1 MICSLVCAIS
11 RGSST
16 AVIARGSA
24 ACRNVLLM
32 AVTDS
37 ARAPIGALYV
47 AASKHPRRR
56 CIFEDAHDVSRLVRL
71 RSEIVTDQFCEATR
85 GSARSEVAA
94 RALAGRAARAWKSVH
109 PKKVIEV
116 TKRAQVEASDRR
128 SRPRAILHPDGDRPS
143 TFTITT
149 TTTTTTEGTSARV
162 VQRC

>member
-24 ACRNVLLM
+24 ACRDVLLM

-47 AASKHPRRR
+47 AV
-56 CIFEDAHDVSRLVRL
+56 DAFLKSPVSHDVSRLVRL
-71 RSEIVTDQFCEATR
+71 RSEIATDQFAK
-85 GSARSEVAA
+85 A
-94 RALAGRAARAWKSVH
+94 RAGARETRLPLALSRRVWKSGH
-109 PKKVIEV
+109 PKKVMEGK
-116 TKRAQVEASDRR
+116 KRTLGRGDRR

-143 TFTITT
+143 KFTITT
-149 TTTTTTEGTSARV
+149 TTTTDGTSARV
-162 VQRC
+162 VRRC

>member
-56 CIFEDAHDVSRLVRL
+56 RLFEVALYLTTSHGLCAYDRKSQRTNLRRHARERAKRVCHYRSALASRL
-71 RSEIVTDQFCEATR
+71 
-85 GSARSEVAA
+85 EV
-94 RALAGRAARAWKSVH
+94 GP
-109 PKKVIEV
+109 PKKGHGRKE
-116 TKRAQVEASDRR
+116 AYPGAEASDRR

-143 TFTITT
+143 FTIT

-162 VQRC
+162 VRRC